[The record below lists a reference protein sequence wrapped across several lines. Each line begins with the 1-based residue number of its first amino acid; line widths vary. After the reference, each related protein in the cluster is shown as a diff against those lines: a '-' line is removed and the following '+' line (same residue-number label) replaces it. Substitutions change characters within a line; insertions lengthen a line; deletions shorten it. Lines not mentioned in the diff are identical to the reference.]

1 MRAPR
6 GHNEAM
12 KSATFLLVITCAAPV
27 LAQSQVTEIRA
38 TGSHRM
44 TDGETAES
52 SRQLALVDAQ
62 RKVWRTAVTE
72 LQSRRDVNALHLKP
86 EQLEA
91 YTVVL
96 LETEELPSSSSGSA
110 ASPVQQVTVRA
121 AMNPAD
127 LIHRMA
133 ALDKDQDATF
143 DLVAAWTEMK
153 QLEDGRAFS
162 VRLLAARAS
171 AALARTAPST
181 IGGRAPSA
189 EGRVLARQLV
199 DAALALSP
207 DSPNAHLVMGDLLVD
222 AEQPEDAETEYRKAL
237 VGRSGFSEGHKRLAE
252 ALRLQGKLDEAEAE
266 LGEVLRLDPA
276 SARAHSDLALV
287 LRGQGRDPDAIA
299 EYQEAIRLDPD
310 LIDAHN
316 NLAIMRA
323 SQGQMEDA
331 IVGFREMIR
340 IDPDSASAYFNLAT
354 VLADMDRDV
363 ESAAA
368 LREVIRINPDHY
380 NARYNL
386 GELLRLEGKF
396 DESATQFA
404 EYLRLAPSD
413 VPANR
418 RNIER
423 AKQFV
428 EQFTNR

>member
-1 MRAPR
+1 
-6 GHNEAM
+6 M
-12 KSATFLLVITCAAPV
+12 KSGIFLLVVICTGPA
-27 LAQSQVTEIRA
+27 LAQSQVTEILA
-38 TGSHRM
+38 TGSHQM
-44 TDGETAES
+44 TSGETPES
-52 SRQLALVDAQ
+52 ARQLALVDAQ

-72 LQSRRDVNALHLKP
+72 LESRRDVKALHLKL

-91 YTVVL
+91 YTAVL
-96 LETEELPSSSSGSA
+96 LDTEERLSSGSVSA
-110 ASPVQQVTVRA
+110 VSPVQQVAVRA

-127 LIHRMA
+127 LIQRMA
-133 ALDKDQDATF
+133 ALQKDQDATF
-143 DLVAAWTEMK
+143 DLVAAWTQLK
-153 QLEDGRAFS
+153 QLQDGRAFS

-171 AALARTAPST
+171 AALARTAPAT

-207 DSPNAHLVMGDLLVD
+207 DSPDAHLVMGDLLVD

-237 VGRSGFSEGHKRLAE
+237 VGQSGFSEGHKRLAE

-266 LGEVLRLDPA
+266 LGAVLRHDPG

-287 LRGQGRDPDAIA
+287 LRGQDRVPDAIA

-316 NLAIMRA
+316 NLAIMHA
-323 SQGQMEDA
+323 SQGEMPDA
-331 IVGFREMIR
+331 IAGFREMIR

-354 VLADMDRDV
+354 ALAEMDRDV

-386 GELLRLEGKF
+386 GELFRLEGKF
-396 DESATQFA
+396 DESAKQFA
-404 EYLRLAPSD
+404 EYLRLAPSGM
-413 VPANR
+413 PSNR

-428 EQFTNR
+428 EEFGDPK